1 MPWRVSTSPIPE
13 DFQEDGRW
21 LVQAIDPRARLA
33 RLVLLDREAIR
44 AASFLD
50 DRLIATGPESRL
62 CNLDEIVKLARAVTA
77 PPANWILH
85 IGHVGSTLVSR
96 LLGELDRTSSPR
108 EPRSLRDLAI
118 ATDEER
124 PKLAAALR
132 RLMARRLNPDVAVII
147 KATSFVSEF
156 APLLVEPRAAALF
169 LYATPEN
176 YSAGILAG
184 ENSVKELEAL
194 QSLRAERLAG
204 RRIRLSGFDRTN
216 AHRAAAAWACEMT
229 SLEAAADALPESRIM
244 WADFDEM
251 LGDMPSHLMA
261 AAGHFGIQASSDEI
275 NALANGPL
283 MRRYSKAL
291 EYDYSPS
298 LRAELLDE
306 ARQLHLSQINEAIA
320 ALHEAAQSAPLL
332 ERALKRAAGEF

>member
-1 MPWRVSTSPIPE
+1 MAWRVSTSPIPD
-13 DFQEDGRW
+13 DFQVDGRW

-50 DRLIATGPESRL
+50 DRLMAAGPESRL
-62 CNLDEIVKLARAVTA
+62 CNLDEIVEGASAVTA
-77 PPANWILH
+77 PPASWIFH

-118 ATDEER
+118 AADEER
-124 PKLAAALR
+124 LKLAAALR

-156 APLLVEPRAAALF
+156 APLLVEPAATALF

-176 YSAGILAG
+176 YIAGILAG
-184 ENSVKELEAL
+184 ENSVKELAVLERP
-194 QSLRAERLAG
+194 RAERLSG
-204 RRIRLSGFDRTN
+204 RGIRLSGFGVSD

-251 LGDMPSHLMA
+251 LGDMPAHLMC
-261 AAGHFGIQASSDEI
+261 AAGHFGIQASADEI

-298 LRAELLDE
+298 LRAQLLDE

-320 ALHEAAQSAPLL
+320 ALHEAANSAPLL